1 MNLLPILAQAQQAQQ
16 SRYAFTVFGI
26 LFLLLWTLPIL
37 GIIWLVRYL
46 LRAARER
53 QRLRLELGKLA
64 EEVHLLRRRL
74 DPNEQTPP
82 VSTDPSNTEAD

>member
-1 MNLLPILAQAQQAQQ
+1 MNLLAFLAQAQPIYSVAWG
-16 SRYAFTVFGI
+16 SLLMVM
-26 LFLLLWTLPIL
+26 LFWGLLIL

-46 LRAARER
+46 RRAARER

-74 DPNEQTPP
+74 DPDDQTPP